1 MSKSVPQNA
10 AYQSVGTAAD
20 TLADKVTAFTTAKT
34 AADTASANLV
44 TAKTALDT
52 AWVDFKAK
60 DATFDS
66 LMLVAPDGY
75 TPPT

>member
-20 TLADKVTAFTTAKT
+20 TLADKVTAFTSAKT

-44 TAKTALDT
+44 TAQTALDA
-52 AWVDFKAK
+52 AWIDYRAK
-60 DATFDS
+60 DAAFDS
-66 LMLVAPDGY
+66 LMLVAPAGY
-75 TPPT
+75 TPPA